1 MKHLLLIFMIL
12 GAFIEPAHAQNI
24 FEYDEVDF
32 FNSLETQGKVSQ
44 APSKEKPEA
53 VESEWAEPIISPS
66 GNVTIYVPP
75 KEVKD
80 FLDNP
85 VPGNARAYL
94 EWNTKRI
101 QKFIIAQQLLEKEV
115 KGMGLNK
122 DKNDLTPITSLPDG
136 ASLVNNTGD
145 GRNHLFYFMLK
156 GCPACLEESK
166 VMEDIYLNHP
176 EIKIEAFADG
186 FSDKELKDFVFP
198 VRQDNGVSQYF
209 KINAYP
215 TILVFNEKKERYLI
229 SGYVDKDKILELF
242 Q

>member
-1 MKHLLLIFMIL
+1 M
-12 GAFIEPAHAQNI
+12 
-24 FEYDEVDF
+24 
-32 FNSLETQGKVSQ
+32 
-44 APSKEKPEA
+44 
-53 VESEWAEPIISPS
+53 
-66 GNVTIYVPP
+66 
-75 KEVKD
+75 KD
-80 FLDNP
+80 FLDKP
-85 VPGNARAYL
+85 DPENARAYL

-122 DKNDLTPITSLPDG
+122 DKNDLTPIASLPDG

-145 GRNHLFYFMLK
+145 SRNHLFYFMLK

-186 FSDKELKDFVFP
+186 FSDVELKDFIFP

-215 TILVFNEKKERYLI
+215 TILVFNEKKERYFI
-229 SGYVDKDKILELF
+229 SGYVDKDKVLELF
-242 Q
+242 P

>member
-1 MKHLLLIFMIL
+1 MKIL
-12 GAFIEPAHAQNI
+12 ALVIIICGSFLSIAHAQNI

-101 QKFIIAQQLLEKEV
+101 RKFIIAQQLLEKEA

-122 DKNDLTPITSLPDG
+122 DNNDLAPIASSPDG
-136 ASLVNNTGD
+136 ASLVNNAGD
-145 GRNHLFYFMLK
+145 YRNHLFYFMLK
-156 GCPACLEESK
+156 GCPACERESK
-166 VMEDIYLNHP
+166 IIDDIYLNHP
-176 EIKIEAFADG
+176 EIRIEAFAKG
-186 FSDKELKDFVFP
+186 FSDQELEEFRFT
-198 VRQDNGVSQYF
+198 VRQDNGMSSLF
-209 KINAYP
+209 KVNSYP
-215 TILVFNEKKERYLI
+215 SIAVFNKKKQRYFLSGSIAEER
-229 SGYVDKDKILELF
+229 ILKLF